1 MKYNIPVRLKRNRSS
16 ENIRAM
22 LRETTLDI
30 NQFIYP
36 LFINAKL
43 DSKRAIATM
52 PGQYQLSYN
61 DISAEIK
68 EISKLKIP
76 AVLLF
81 GIPNNKDSHGSD
93 SISNNGVIQNTI
105 KRIKDVNPNLTV
117 IADVCLCEY
126 TDHGHCG
133 VLKDKQ
139 IDNDATLEILAA
151 QALSFAEAGA
161 DWLAPSSMTDGKV
174 LAIRQALYE
183 NNFEDKTILSYAVK
197 YASNLYGPFRAAAEG
212 APQFG
217 DRKTYQMDPANSR
230 EALRE
235 AELDIE
241 EGADILMVK
250 PATYYLDI
258 IYKLKQNFPQIPLCA
273 YQVSGEY
280 SMIKFAAQAGIID
293 ENKIIIESLL
303 AIKRAKADLI
313 ISYFSKDLAKILN
326 GGAVQA

>member
-1 MKYNIPVRLKRNRSS
+1 MKYDIKVRLKRNRSS
-16 ENIRAM
+16 ENVRAM

-36 LFINAKL
+36 LFINANL
-43 DSKRAIATM
+43 DSKKPIATM

-61 DISAEIK
+61 DIHSEIT

-81 GIPNNKDSHGSD
+81 GIPNHKDECGSD
-93 SISNNGVIQNTI
+93 STSNDGVIQNTI
-105 KRIKDVNPNLTV
+105 KRIKDINPNITV

-126 TDHGHCG
+126 TSHGHCG
-133 VLKDKQ
+133 ILADKE
-139 IDNDATLEILAA
+139 IDNDATLEILAK
-151 QALSFAEAGA
+151 QAVSFAEAGV
-161 DWLAPSSMTDGKV
+161 DWLAPSSMTDGMV
-174 LAIRQALYE
+174 LAIRSALDE
-183 NNFEDKTILSYAVK
+183 NNFQDKTILSYAVK

-217 DRKTYQMDPANSR
+217 DRKTYQMDPANSA
-230 EALRE
+230 EAIRE
-235 AELDIE
+235 AELDIK

-258 IYKLKQNFPQIPLCA
+258 IYKIKQNFPQIPLCA

-280 SMIKFAAQAGIID
+280 SMIKFGAKAGIID
-293 ENKIIIESLL
+293 ENKVIIESLL

-313 ISYFSKDLAKILN
+313 ISYFAKDLAKLLTS
-326 GGAVQA
+326 